1 MVDDLRDYRFYRD
14 DLVHPSKLAEDYI
27 WDIFQATFVDSRASE
42 KLRLIEE
49 VNHALKHRPFHP
61 ESDAHRQFLQNL
73 LKKMERLDLEF
84 DFSQE
89 IRTVK
94 NQLMAD
100 N

>member
-1 MVDDLRDYRFYRD
+1 
-14 DLVHPSKLAEDYI
+14 
-27 WDIFQATFVDSRASE
+27 VDSSASE
-42 KLRLIEE
+42 KIKLIEE
-49 VNHALKHRPFHP
+49 VNHALEHKPFHP

-73 LKKMERLDLEF
+73 LEKMERLALEF

-94 NQLMAD
+94 NQISAE